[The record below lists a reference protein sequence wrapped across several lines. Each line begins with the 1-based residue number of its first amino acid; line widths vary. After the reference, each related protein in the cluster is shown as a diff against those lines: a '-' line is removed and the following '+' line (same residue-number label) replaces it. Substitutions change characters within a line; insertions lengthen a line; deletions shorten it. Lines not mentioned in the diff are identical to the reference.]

1 MIELLLH
8 LLLTSAL
15 LMIVAKLVSGIEIR
29 SWGSAFL
36 AAIVLG
42 LVNALV
48 RPLMVVLTIPF
59 TVITFGLFLF
69 VINALMLMLV
79 GAIVPG
85 VKIQGFLPALLGS
98 LLLTA
103 LNVLIGMMFG
113 PPAAVKIWRRPLRAG
128 HRPGMD
134 WRLPFCG

>member
-15 LMIVAKLVSGIEIR
+15 LMIVAKLVSGIEIS

-42 LVNALV
+42 LVNSLV

-113 PPAAVKIWRRPLRAG
+113 PPAVA
-128 HRPGMD
+128 
-134 WRLPFCG
+134 

>member
-15 LMIVAKLVSGIEIR
+15 LMIVAKLVSGIEIS
-29 SWGSAFL
+29 SWGSAFI

-69 VINALMLMLV
+69 VINAFMLMLV
-79 GAIVPG
+79 GKIVPG
-85 VKIQGFLPALLGS
+85 LKVQGFLPALLGS
-98 LLLTA
+98 LLLAA
-103 LNVLIGMMFG
+103 LNVLIGLMFG
-113 PPAAVKIWRRPLRAG
+113 APPAA
-128 HRPGMD
+128 
-134 WRLPFCG
+134 